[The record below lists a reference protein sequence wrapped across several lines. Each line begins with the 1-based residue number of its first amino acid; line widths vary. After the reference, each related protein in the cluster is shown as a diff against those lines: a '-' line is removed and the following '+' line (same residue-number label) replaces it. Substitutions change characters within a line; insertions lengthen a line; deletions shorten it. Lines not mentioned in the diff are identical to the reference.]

1 MQVPVWADLPV
12 DWTTM
17 AWSFFS
23 CSKRDLGRNGQAL
36 AEPPGAVIWSPP
48 ISGVPPAQLTSGS
61 HPSLVA
67 PLVFKVPDSP
77 SSLQQI
83 SLNIP
88 PT

>member
-1 MQVPVWADLPV
+1 MQVPVWADLLV

-36 AEPPGAVIWSPP
+36 AEPPGAVIWSP
-48 ISGVPPAQLTSGS
+48 SVAGVPPARLTSES
-61 HPSLVA
+61 HPSLMA

-77 SSLQQI
+77 LLLQQI
-83 SLNIP
+83 FLNIP